1 MGNREIR
8 DFFMNIDDIDIPNA
22 ATEEK
27 SLGKLVRNKWL
38 RKIILSAF
46 IVASVLY
53 GTNNIWANEKSK
65 LKDLKEASY
74 PELGLTISGINL
86 GYWHKRT
93 GLRLSQ
99 YYQNIAHNQ
108 MMLNLGYKLSDNEK
122 TQQSINLL
130 VGRIVGSDP
139 GADYDYVYLGI
150 AYGLNFSILGY
161 RGFFLELGVAKVL
174 QDNLGNLAN
183 DPFVPCTNIGYI
195 YRFTPKEKR

>member
-1 MGNREIR
+1 
-8 DFFMNIDDIDIPNA
+8 MNINYMLDEA
-22 ATEEK
+22 SEVSFWK
-27 SLGKLVRNKWL
+27 KLVRNKWL

-46 IVASVLY
+46 IVASVLC
-53 GTNNIWANEKSK
+53 GTSNVWSDVKSK
-65 LKDLKEASY
+65 LIDLKDASY
-74 PELGLTISGINL
+74 PELGFTISGINL

-99 YYQNIAHNQ
+99 YYLNETRNQ

-130 VGRIVGSDP
+130 AGRFVGSDP
-139 GADYDYVYLGI
+139 GADYDYAYVGI

-161 RGFFLELGVAKVL
+161 RGFFLELGMAKVL

-183 DPFVPCTNIGYI
+183 DPFVPCANIGYI
-195 YRFTPKEKR
+195 YRLTPKEKK